1 MILEQPILKFVKM
14 EAIRMDFSLLGNRI
28 RNCRKSQGMS
38 QATLA
43 ELTDVS
49 VNYIGQIE
57 LADRHIGLDL
67 LDRIAMVLGVSVMRL
82 LCDINTDTLIV
93 EEIDL
98 VLRKCTNMELLIIR
112 DMVIM
117 LKDSMRDHCIETRV
131 SS

>member
-1 MILEQPILKFVKM
+1 MQLPVSRWPGFLDHLI
-14 EAIRMDFSLLGNRI
+14 
-28 RNCRKSQGMS
+28 S
-38 QATLA
+38 QAALV

-67 LDRIAMVLGVSVMRL
+67 LDRIAMVLDVLVVSL
-82 LCDINTDTLIV
+82 LFDINTDTLIV

-98 VLRKCTNMELLIIR
+98 LLSECTYMELLIIR
-112 DMVIM
+112 DMVIT
-117 LKDSMRDHCIETRV
+117 LKSSLRAHCTETRV

>member
-1 MILEQPILKFVKM
+1 
-14 EAIRMDFSLLGNRI
+14 MDFLLLGNRI
-28 RNCRKSQGMS
+28 RNCRKSKGMS

-67 LDRIAMVLGVSVMRL
+67 LDRIAMVLGVSVVNL
-82 LCDINTDTLIV
+82 LFTVNTDTLIA

-98 VLRKCTNMELLIIR
+98 ILRECTNMELLIIR
-112 DMVIM
+112 DMVIT
-117 LKDSMRDHCIETRV
+117 LKCSIRDHYIDTRV

>member
-1 MILEQPILKFVKM
+1 
-14 EAIRMDFSLLGNRI
+14 MDFSLLGNRI

-117 LKDSMRDHCIETRV
+117 LKDSIRDHCIETRV